1 MGLLKQHY
9 FDYINSPMNVD
20 DTDYQYDQ
28 FMEQHQEMDS
38 KKNVTD
44 YQSITEI
51 PATHIKE
58 FKGKNK
64 LPF

>member
-1 MGLLKQHY
+1 
-9 FDYINSPMNVD
+9 MNVD
-20 DTDYQYDQ
+20 DTDYQYEQ
-28 FMEQHQEMDS
+28 YMEQQQEMES